1 MKQELGRRGGQRV
14 RTVAGGRP
22 GMAVREASWISL
34 YRINVRMVD
43 RYRIGRVFLA
53 GDAAGSWRRSASS
66 SGRGANG

>member
-1 MKQELGRRGGQRV
+1 
-14 RTVAGGRP
+14 
-22 GMAVREASWISL
+22 
-34 YRINVRMVD
+34 MVD